1 MDEVE
6 DNSLAQAQ
14 AAEDRQLMVLLE
26 ATRRQ
31 MRMLEHKVSK
41 LELQVEL
48 LETELEG
55 ARNKQIDLERS
66 NGELMERDANSS
78 IRYEEMREQ
87 VERLRKYVSEAD
99 SERRTAQKLEE
110 AARAE
115 IMRLKTENRILIA
128 NNEDQARRIQS
139 LDQIIDGYV
148 SSNARIRSDF
158 ERLRDQ
164 MKR

>member
-1 MDEVE
+1 ME
-6 DNSLAQAQ
+6 DAENHNLGTAL

-26 ATRRQ
+26 ATRRELR
-31 MRMLEHKVSK
+31 RMEHKVTK

-48 LETELEG
+48 LSTELEG
-55 ARNKQIDLERS
+55 ARAKQVEMERTQ
-66 NGELMERDANSS
+66 GELEERDSNAS
-78 IRYEEMREQ
+78 IRFAELQEQ
-87 VERLRKYVSEAD
+87 VIRLRKYVSQAD

-110 AARAE
+110 AARSE
-115 IMRLKTENRILIA
+115 IMRLSTDNRILKA
-128 NNEDQARRIQS
+128 NNEDQARRIHS

>member
-1 MDEVE
+1 ME
-6 DNSLAQAQ
+6 DAENHNLGTAL

-26 ATRRQ
+26 ATRREL
-31 MRMLEHKVSK
+31 RMMEHKVTK

-48 LETELEG
+48 LSTELEG
-55 ARNKQIDLERS
+55 ARTKQVEMERTQ
-66 NGELMERDANSS
+66 GELEERDSNAS
-78 IRYEEMREQ
+78 IRFAELQEQ
-87 VERLRKYVSEAD
+87 VIRLRKYVSQAD

-110 AARAE
+110 AARSE
-115 IMRLKTENRILIA
+115 IMRLSTDNRILKA
-128 NNEDQARRIQS
+128 NNEDQARRIHS